1 MSENALSIV
10 EALTPAVVF
19 QAQNGVED
27 VVSRLE
33 KDVRAMTLDPTTEK
47 GRKHIKSVAYQVARS
62 KTALDDMGK
71 QVKADAMELVKRVD
85 ADRRVITNRLDA
97 LRDEVRKPVDDYE
110 AREKARVDGIRDQ
123 IAKIEVLGH
132 RLEGLGIET
141 LNESTEELDL
151 LKAYE
156 FQEFSARAELAV
168 QQTGSALKAAIIIAE
183 KAEADRIE
191 AERLAAIKAEEER
204 LAAVEAQKKR
214 EAEIARVAAEKAQK
228 DAEEKAERERKIAAE
243 ALERERQ
250 AAARAEKEAQDRIEK
265 MRQAA
270 IEEERRVEA
279 DRIKAERAAQENMA
293 RLQRESDERA
303 ARIEAQRV
311 AAEKQAKRDQDAAV
325 ERERQRI
332 ADEKAAQ
339 EAEDARRAAN
349 KAHRG
354 KINREVLGALMNAGA
369 SEELGKAIIGAILSG
384 SVPHVSIGY

>member
-10 EALTPAVVF
+10 EALTPAIVF

-27 VVSRLE
+27 VVSKLE

-123 IAKIEVLGH
+123 IAKIELLGQ
-132 RLEGLGIET
+132 RLEGLDIET
-141 LNESTEELDL
+141 LKASVEESDR
-151 LKAYE
+151 LKSYD
-156 FQEFSARAELAV
+156 FQEFSARADLAV
-168 QQTGSALKAAIIIAE
+168 QQTGNALKAAIIIAE

-204 LAAVEAQKKR
+204 VAALEAQKAR
-214 EAEIARVAAEKAQK
+214 EAEIARAAAAAAKAAAEA
-228 DAEEKAERERKIAAE
+228 KAEQERKDAAE

-250 AAARAEKEAQDRIEK
+250 AVARAEKEAQDRIAK
-265 MRQAA
+265 MRREAEESALRVEAQKKAAAEKAARDQDAA
-270 IEEERRVEA
+270 IERER
-279 DRIKAERAAQENMA
+279 
-293 RLQRESDERA
+293 
-303 ARIEAQRV
+303 QRV
-311 AAEKQAKRDQDAAV
+311 AAEAAAK
-325 ERERQRI
+325 
-332 ADEKAAQ
+332 
-339 EAEDARRAAN
+339 EAEDKRRAEN

-354 KINREVLGALMNAGA
+354 KINREVLGALMAAGA
-369 SEELGKAIIGAILSG
+369 SEELGKAIIGAILNG